1 MTPKQIID
9 VQERL
14 ALQKILGKH
23 QARLTRYRALQCAIN
38 SDEFKSSGRC
48 RYAHE
53 MIDGRVPNSRFYGGL
68 FVCFYQNSISIS
80 VEKWDLK

>member
-23 QARLTRYRALQCAIN
+23 QARFTRYRALQRAIN
-38 SDEFKSSGRC
+38 SDEFKSAGYHREP
-48 RYAHE
+48 HE
-53 MIDGRVPNSRFYGGL
+53 MISGCVPRDRFYGAL
-68 FVCFYQNSISIS
+68 FVCFYQDGIRVS
-80 VEKWDLK
+80 VNNGI